1 MYTSSE
7 VTEEGV
13 LALAAHCRQ
22 LQEIHLSRTTLT
34 DEAIRKLVLHC
45 RHLTALYVRVNV
57 REGAEMVELG
67 KQYSSKDIRALR
79 EQARGSVP
87 AAEVIA
93 HHNNKTCCLIL

>member
-1 MYTSSE
+1 M
-7 VTEEGV
+7 

-34 DEAIRKLVLHC
+34 DEAVRQLVQHC

-57 REGAEMVELG
+57 TEGAEMVELG